1 VDQKKKIF
9 AILGL
14 MQFLVIVFIGARSAT
29 LVGIVLAPMLFM
41 FSKGLSVSK
50 IIRNIFI
57 IIIAA
62 TLVYGVLLSGLFGDQ
77 LARFSELSDTNTD
90 DVTASTSRILLWQ
103 FAIDKISGSLWFGNG
118 FGTFSY
124 VGEGWL
130 DGMYEPHN
138 NILQITYA
146 GGAVVL
152 MMFMFMIGRGLKRL
166 WISKIGRVY
175 FFILLSY
182 LVNTMVG
189 IIWTRGDGHL
199 FWLLFFG
206 SILFLKSKHRSNILN
221 IGDNT
226 IAAK

>member
-1 VDQKKKIF
+1 
-9 AILGL
+9 
-14 MQFLVIVFIGARSAT
+14 
-29 LVGIVLAPMLFM
+29 
-41 FSKGLSVSK
+41 
-50 IIRNIFI
+50 
-57 IIIAA
+57 
-62 TLVYGVLLSGLFGDQ
+62 
-77 LARFSELSDTNTD
+77 
-90 DVTASTSRILLWQ
+90 
-103 FAIDKISGSLWFGNG
+103 
-118 FGTFSY
+118 
-124 VGEGWL
+124 
-130 DGMYEPHN
+130 MYKR
-138 NILQITYA
+138 QTYA

>member
-1 VDQKKKIF
+1 MLASIWCYVDQKKKIF

-124 VGEGWL
+124 VGEGWR
-130 DGMYEPHN
+130 DGMY
-138 NILQITYA
+138 
-146 GGAVVL
+146 AV
-152 MMFMFMIGRGLKRL
+152 
-166 WISKIGRVY
+166 
-175 FFILLSY
+175 SY
-182 LVNTMVG
+182 T
-189 IIWTRGDGHL
+189 HL
-199 FWLLFFG
+199 TLPT
-206 SILFLKSKHRSNILN
+206 K
-221 IGDNT
+221 
-226 IAAK
+226 A